1 MTVQL
6 TSDQVWQEI
15 EKNLFAVLGMV
26 TSKGEARTVGI
37 NYVVD
42 DHKLY
47 IGTDKVAWKTKHV
60 ARNPQ
65 VSLTVPIAKRI
76 PFMPWI
82 KIPAATITFSG
93 VANVLA
99 HNEVKAD
106 LLQKLYG
113 NGAKD
118 EKAMAKL
125 CFIEVTPQKDFI
137 TYGVGIPL
145 MQMRFPEKARGRVA
159 VAPA

>member
-6 TSDQVWQEI
+6 TSDQVWREI
-15 EKNLFAVLGMV
+15 EKNLFAVLGLV
-26 TSKGEARTVGI
+26 TAKGEARTVGI
-37 NYVVD
+37 NYVID

-47 IGTDKVAWKTKHV
+47 IGTDKTAWKTKHV
-60 ARNPQ
+60 MRNPH

-93 VANVLA
+93 VANVRE
-99 HNEVKAD
+99 HTEIKAD
-106 LLQKLYG
+106 VPKKLYG
-113 NGAKD
+113 DGAKD
-118 EKAMAKL
+118 EKMMAGL

-145 MQMRFPEKARGRVA
+145 MQMRFPDKARGRA
-159 VAPA
+159 EVAPA